1 MKSRVPA
8 FCLSSWAAFF
18 RACLVFSLL
27 FTAGCVV
34 SSLPSLERMERRADA
49 NGSVQLEGPRGPLSA
64 QQSAAILEKLKEKNG
79 SPSLL
84 DRHVAVEEAA
94 VNSPLVIGNKA
105 TLLQDGPA
113 TYKAMFAAIRR
124 ARHHVNLETYIIED
138 DEVGRDFTDLL
149 VAMKRKGVR
158 VSVIYDSVGS
168 IGTPKEFFDYLRD
181 NDVSVLEF
189 NPVNPLAVR
198 KEWLLNNRDH
208 RKLLIVDGRIAFLGG
223 INISNVYSSGSAPS
237 GKKLAKKKAKAKG
250 AAAPWRD
257 THVQVEGPVVAE
269 FQKLFMQTWEKQGGE
284 PLADANYFPKLEA
297 RGRDIVRAVGSA
309 SDEAY
314 SRIYVTL
321 ASAINSAESQI
332 HITNA
337 YFVPDEQLLEA
348 LQGAARRGVDVKLIL
363 PSHTDF
369 WAVFH
374 AGRAHYTKLLKAG
387 VKIYERQGP
396 LLHSKTASIDGVWS
410 CVGSTN
416 LDWRSFLHNNEIDA
430 VVLGDEFAAQ
440 MQAMFERDLA
450 KSVPIE
456 LETWKRRPLSHRL
469 KEWGAGFWEYWL

>member
-1 MKSRVPA
+1 MKTRVPA

-18 RACLVFSLL
+18 RACLVFFPL
-27 FTAGCVV
+27 FAAGCVV

-79 SPSLL
+79 SPSVL

-113 TYKAMFAAIRR
+113 TYKAMFAALRK
-124 ARHHVNLETYIIED
+124 AKHHINLETYIIED
-138 DEVGRDFTDLL
+138 DEVGHKFTDLL
-149 VAMKRKGVR
+149 IAMRKKGVT

-168 IGTPKEFFDYLRD
+168 LRTPREFFDYLRE
-181 NDVSVLEF
+181 NGISVLEF

-198 KEWLLNNRDH
+198 KAWLVNNRDH
-208 RKLLIVDGRIAFLGG
+208 RKLMIVDGKTAFVGG
-223 INISNVYSSGSAPS
+223 INISSVYSSGSAS
-237 GKKLAKKKAKAKG
+237 QSTKTAKKNGKG
-250 AAAPWRD
+250 EEPPWRD
-257 THVQVEGPVVAE
+257 THIQLEGPVVAE
-269 FQKLFMQTWEKQGGE
+269 FQKLFMQTWEKQGGK
-284 PLADANYFPKLEA
+284 PLADADFYPKLEV
-297 RGRDIVRAVGSA
+297 RGRDIVRAIGSA

-321 ASAINSAESQI
+321 VSAINAAESHVQ
-332 HITNA
+332 ITNA
-337 YFVPDEQLLEA
+337 YMVPDEQLLSVLQEA
-348 LQGAARRGVDVKLIL
+348 ALRGVDVKLVV

-374 AGRAHYTKLLKAG
+374 AGRAHYKDLLKAG
-387 VKIYERQGP
+387 VKIYERQGA

-440 MQAMFERDLA
+440 MEAMFEADL
-450 KSVPIE
+450 SQSTPID
-456 LETWKRRPLSHRL
+456 LETWKQRPLGDRI
-469 KEWGAGFWEYWL
+469 KEWAAGLWEYWL